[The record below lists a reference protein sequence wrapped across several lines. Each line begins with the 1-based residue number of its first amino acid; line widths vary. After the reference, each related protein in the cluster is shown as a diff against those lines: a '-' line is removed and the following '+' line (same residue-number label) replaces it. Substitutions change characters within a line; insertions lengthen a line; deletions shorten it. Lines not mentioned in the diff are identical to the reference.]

1 MNQTQLPNAGSPT
14 PDFVTVERLL
24 HQRLLW
30 EQSESLGRIELAR
43 KDFTSAVHDALPAAN
58 TSVLLGAV
66 LFLAAYSVRPIPC
79 IVLPGRG
86 AFGIPAK
93 RKRKH

>member
-1 MNQTQLPNAGSPT
+1 MNHPQLPNASSPT
-14 PDFVTVERLL
+14 PDFVTVERVL

-30 EQSESLGRIELAR
+30 EQSEFLGRIEVAR
-43 KDFTSAVHDALPAAN
+43 QDFTSAIHDALPSAN
-58 TSVLLGAV
+58 TSLLLGAA
-66 LFLAAYSVRPIPC
+66 LFLAAYCVRPLPC

>member
-30 EQSESLGRIELAR
+30 EQSEFLGRIEVAR
-43 KDFTSAVHDALPAAN
+43 QDFTSAVHDALPAAN